1 MKYLNE
7 FFEFI
12 ALDGCKHIILSAVMA
27 AVLNIFLP
35 TWAAAL
41 IALAVGGLKEYY
53 DYKSG
58 TGQVQVKDVVCDVIG
73 VLIGV
78 L

>member
-1 MKYLNE
+1 MNWINKL
-7 FFEFI
+7 FDLV
-12 ALDGCKHIILSAVMA
+12 ALDGCKHIILSAVITV
-27 AVLNIFLP
+27 VLNLFLP

>member
-12 ALDGCKHIILSAVMA
+12 ALDGCKHIILSAVMTV
-27 AVLNIFLP
+27 VLNLFLP

-58 TGQVQVKDVVCDVIG
+58 TGQVQVKDIICDIVGLIIG
-73 VLIGV
+73 VL
-78 L
+78 

>member
-12 ALDGCKHIILSAVMA
+12 ALDGCKHIIISAVMTV
-27 AVLNIFLP
+27 VLNIFLP
-35 TWAAAL
+35 TWAAGL
-41 IALAVGGLKEYY
+41 IALGIGVAKEFY
-53 DYKSG
+53 DYRTGS
-58 TGQVQVKDVVCDVIG
+58 GQVQVKDIICDIVGLIIG
-73 VLIGV
+73 L

>member
-1 MKYLNE
+1 MKYINKL
-7 FFEFI
+7 FDYVAI
-12 ALDGCKHIILSAVMA
+12 DGCKHIILSAVMTV
-27 AVLNIFLP
+27 VLNLFLP
-35 TWAAAL
+35 TWAAAF

>member
-12 ALDGCKHIILSAVMA
+12 ALDGCKHIILSAVMVV
-27 AVLNIFLP
+27 VLNLFLP
-35 TWAAAL
+35 TWASAL
-41 IALAVGGLKEYY
+41 IALAIGGLKEFN
-53 DYKSG
+53 DYRTGS
-58 TGQVQVKDVVCDVIG
+58 GQVQVKDVICDIVGLIIG
-73 VLIGV
+73 L

>member
-12 ALDGCKHIILSAVMA
+12 ALDGCKHIILSAVMTV
-27 AVLNIFLP
+27 VLNIFLP

>member
-12 ALDGCKHIILSAVMA
+12 ALDGCKHIILSALIVVVA
-27 AVLNIFLP
+27 NLFLP

-41 IALAVGGLKEYY
+41 IALAIGGLKEFY
-53 DYKSG
+53 DYRTGS
-58 TGQVQVKDVVCDVIG
+58 GQVQVKDIICDIVG
-73 VLIGV
+73 LLIGV

>member
-12 ALDGCKHIILSAVMA
+12 AIDGCKHIILSAVMA
-27 AVLNIFLP
+27 VVLNLFLP
-35 TWAAAL
+35 TWAAGL
-41 IALAVGGLKEYY
+41 IALGVGVAKEYVDHY
-53 DYKSG
+53 HDGK
-58 TGQVQVKDVVCDVIG
+58 VDIKDILCDLIG

>member
-27 AVLNIFLP
+27 VVLNIFLP
-35 TWAAAL
+35 TLAAAL

-58 TGQVQVKDVVCDVIG
+58 TGQVQVKDIICDIVG
-73 VLIGV
+73 LLIGV

>member
-12 ALDGCKHIILSAVMA
+12 ALDGCKHIILSAVMTV
-27 AVLNIFLP
+27 VLNLFLP

-41 IALAVGGLKEYY
+41 LALGVGVAKEFY
-53 DYKSG
+53 DYRTGS
-58 TGQVQVKDVVCDVIG
+58 GQVQVKDIICDIVGLIIG
-73 VLIGV
+73 L

>member
-1 MKYLNE
+1 MNWINKL
-7 FFEFI
+7 FDLV
-12 ALDGCKHIILSAVMA
+12 ALDGCKHIILSALIVVVA
-27 AVLNIFLP
+27 NLFLP